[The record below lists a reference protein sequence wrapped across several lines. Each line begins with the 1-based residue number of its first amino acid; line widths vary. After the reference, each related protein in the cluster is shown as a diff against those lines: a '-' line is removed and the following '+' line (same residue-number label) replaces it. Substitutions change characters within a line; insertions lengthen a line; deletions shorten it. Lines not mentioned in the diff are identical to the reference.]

1 MVAGTHKPAA
11 LGPGR
16 KRPGP
21 SGTPDIR
28 EQILSAAGYLF
39 AGQGYAATSVREIA
53 DRVDVNPAMVHY
65 YFGTKKQLLRAVM
78 DRVLEPMVQ
87 AMAALQEHGQI
98 RLRDLT
104 GLMFSMAAEHP
115 YLPQLITREV
125 FLSGGQLQQE
135 FLEHFAPRLG
145 GRLPGILQREQQA
158 GRLTAD
164 MDPKIMALL
173 VLGACFFPIIARPLA
188 EPGLHIDYDAAGLQ
202 RISAHVTEMLEKGLG
217 PCAT

>member
-1 MVAGTHKPAA
+1 MTSNQQSTAQVR
-11 LGPGR
+11 GR

-21 SGTPDIR
+21 SGSPDIR
-28 EQILSAAGYLF
+28 EQILNAAGHLF
-39 AGQGYAATSVREIA
+39 ASQGYSATSVREIA

-65 YFGTKKQLLRAVM
+65 YFGSKKLLLRAVM
-78 DRVLEPMVQ
+78 DRVLEPMAA
-87 AMAALQEHGQI
+87 AMAALQERGQI

-104 GLMFSMAAEHP
+104 DLMFSMAATHP
-115 YLPQLITREV
+115 YLPQLVTREV

-145 GRLPGILQREQQA
+145 GRLPGILQREQDA
-158 GRLTAD
+158 GRLAPD

-188 EPGLHIDYDAAGLQ
+188 EPGLHIAYDADGLQ
-202 RISAHVTEMLEKGLG
+202 RISIHVTDMLERGLG
-217 PCAT
+217 PCAK